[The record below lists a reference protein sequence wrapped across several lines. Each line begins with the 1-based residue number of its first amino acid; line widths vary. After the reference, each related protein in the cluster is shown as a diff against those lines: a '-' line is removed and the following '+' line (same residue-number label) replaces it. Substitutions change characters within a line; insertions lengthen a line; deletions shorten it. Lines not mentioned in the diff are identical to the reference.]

1 MTSRSGALT
10 LEPMIALLFPAPQAR
25 RGGVRRCRDF
35 IVGPLLTAVR
45 PGDAAERGKPI
56 ALWPCAHDHPR
67 PNSLSIR
74 QRRPSPRGHISGSHR
89 CSTTVFLFRFRRH
102 GGLWFLPNCGV
113 SQTGRN
119 DRLPSVR
126 APTTRHGPVAVKDRW
141 LSFGSAIGYQQ
152 KFALVTCDTA
162 FIGITA
168 FLYSTFYYT
177 NV

>member
-1 MTSRSGALT
+1 MMGRNTRPVIEKALNSRVLSY
-10 LEPMIALLFPAPQAR
+10 MKYDIQIRSVDAR
-25 RGGVRRCRDF
+25 AYDSIVVPCASSETRGCTKGRDF
-35 IVGPLLTAVR
+35 IIGPLLTAVR
-45 PGDAAERGKPI
+45 PGHAAERGKPI
-56 ALWPCAHDHPR
+56 APWPCANDHPR
-67 PNSLSIR
+67 PNSLSVR

-141 LSFGSAIGYQQ
+141 LSFSSAIGY
-152 KFALVTCDTA
+152 
-162 FIGITA
+162 
-168 FLYSTFYYT
+168 
-177 NV
+177 